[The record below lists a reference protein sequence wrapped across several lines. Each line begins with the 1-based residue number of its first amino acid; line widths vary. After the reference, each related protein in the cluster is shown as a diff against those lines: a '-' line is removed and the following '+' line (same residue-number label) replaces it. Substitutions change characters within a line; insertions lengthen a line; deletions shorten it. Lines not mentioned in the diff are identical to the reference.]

1 MRPLL
6 LLNVAVMM
14 GGRKSRERFV
24 VMLGALFSGAPTA
37 CFADRSHGC
46 IGAKK
51 HH

>member
-1 MRPLL
+1 M
-6 LLNVAVMM
+6 LLNVGVMM
-14 GGRKSRERFV
+14 GGRKSRHRFV
-24 VMLGALFSGAPTA
+24 VMLRTLFAGAPTA